1 MSNPA
6 IDSLQSQISL
16 IDQQVIDLKTMAESD
31 PSMAE
36 LAAEETKSL
45 EIQKT
50 ALIDSLNQ
58 LTGNFVKSA
67 ESADDPDSAFDNCAA
82 IVEVRGGAGGEEA
95 KIFAD
100 DLIRMY
106 LRFAENHKMK
116 YEAIDDGIY
125 KIRGKNAYGTF
136 KYEAGVHRVQRV
148 PETES
153 SGRIHTSTASVA
165 VLPEVPPSR
174 IEVRDEDLDWKFTTG
189 GGHGGQNVNKVATA
203 VLLTH
208 RPSGIV
214 VSCRQE
220 RYQQQNRE
228 IALELLRGL
237 LWEKEEEKRLAKVTE
252 KRRNAVGTAA
262 RSEKIRTYNF
272 PQTRVTDHRIRK
284 SWHNLHEVL
293 GGYLDEIIEAVSN
306 PNTVADADDNAP
318 DEES

>member
-1 MSNPA
+1 MSNP
-6 IDSLQSQISL
+6 IVDSFQDQVSILDAKIAEAKKLKETDLSL
-16 IDQQVIDLKTMAESD
+16 KDLAD
-31 PSMAE
+31 
-36 LAAEETKSL
+36 EEIRDL
-45 EIQKT
+45 ETQKT
-50 ALIDSLNQ
+50 ALEVSIAQMSGEYSKPNDL
-58 LTGNFVKSA
+58 
-67 ESADDPDSAFDNCAA
+67 DPDSAMDNCPA

-100 DLIRMY
+100 ELIRMY
-106 LRFAENHKMK
+106 LKYAENHKMK
-116 YEAIDDGIY
+116 YELIDEGIF
-125 KIRGKNAYGTF
+125 KIKGKNAYGIF

-165 VLPEVPPSR
+165 VLPEIPAK
-174 IEVRDEDLDWKFTTG
+174 EVSIREEDLEWKFTTG

-208 RPSGIV
+208 RPSGLV

-228 IALELLRGL
+228 IALELLRAR
-237 LWEKEEEKRLAKVTE
+237 LWEKEEEKRLAKITE
-252 KRRNAVGTAA
+252 KRRHAVGTAA

-293 GGYLDEIIEAVSN
+293 SGQLDEVIEALKN
-306 PNTVADADDNAP
+306 PETQPDNQDNI
-318 DEES
+318 DES

>member
-1 MSNPA
+1 MTDSVV
-6 IDSLQSQISL
+6 DSLQTQIVA
-16 IDQQVIDLKTMAESD
+16 IDQKITEATALATSD
-31 PSMAE
+31 PSLAE
-36 LAAEETKSL
+36 LARE
-45 EIQKT
+45 EIQDLTSQKQ
-50 ALIDSLNQ
+50 ALLDSISQ
-58 LTGNFVKSA
+58 LSGNFEKSVN
-67 ESADDPDSAFDNCAA
+67 SSDPDSIFDQAPA

-100 DLIRMY
+100 ELLRMY
-106 LRFAENHKMK
+106 LRYADSHKMK
-116 YEAIDDGIY
+116 YEIIDDGVV
-125 KIRGKNAYGTF
+125 KFKGKSAYGVF

-165 VLPEVPPSR
+165 VLPEIPPSH
-174 IEVRDEDLDWKFTTG
+174 IEIREEDLDWKFTTG

-228 IALELLRGL
+228 IALELLRAR
-237 LWEKEEEKRLAKVTE
+237 LWEKEEEKRLSKLTE

-272 PQTRVTDHRIRK
+272 PQTRVTDHRIHQ
-284 SWHNLHEVL
+284 SWHNLHEIL
-293 GGYLDEIIEAVSN
+293 GGQLDEITAALQN
-306 PNTVADADDNAP
+306 PNTQGEEL
-318 DEES
+318 DEE

>member
-6 IDSLQSQISL
+6 LESLQTQLTDFDRQIAEATAL
-16 IDQQVIDLKTMAESD
+16 MEADPTMAD
-31 PSMAE
+31 
-36 LAAEETKSL
+36 LVKEEIAGL
-45 EIQKT
+45 EAQKT
-50 ALIDSLNQ
+50 AITDSINQ
-58 LTGNFVKSA
+58 MTGNFVK
-67 ESADDPDSAFDNCAA
+67 ADMSDPDSIYDDCPA

-100 DLIRMY
+100 NLIRMY
-106 LRFAENHKMK
+106 LKFAETHKMK
-116 YEAIDDGIY
+116 YESLDEGVF
-125 KIRGKNAYGTF
+125 KIRGKNAYGIF

-165 VLPEVPPSR
+165 VLPEIPSSH
-174 IEVRDEDLDWKFTTG
+174 IEIRDEDLIWKFTTS

-208 RPSGIV
+208 KPTGFV
-214 VSCRQE
+214 VNCRQE

-228 IALELLRGL
+228 IALELLRAH
-237 LWEKEEEKRLAKVTE
+237 LWEIEEEKRMAKLTE

-272 PQTRVTDHRIRK
+272 PQTRVTDHRIKK
-284 SWHNLHEVL
+284 SWHNLHEIL
-293 GGYLDEIIEAVSN
+293 AGNIDEIIEALRNPDTVS
-306 PNTVADADDNAP
+306 DADEADF
-318 DEES
+318 DE